1 MKGSLGLS
9 VIMKDKEYEVLKDG
23 SYDICP
29 IGGLVSEYIRLPI
42 VKLKNII
49 LNVPH
54 RDTHFLPGNVTS
66 DMWGEVI
73 RYMTEEVHKNCTFI
87 QEQIFMA
94 ELLHSLTEMKRTE
107 YDENVTEIKEF
118 IEKVES
124 DEFYQKFVP
133 KEALI
138 KIETCHTVLDFCTE
152 IYYGILKYYIL
163 VSMLLMSV
171 TRTYEKYGCYN
182 PEGADTSKNDYI
194 YEFFEGG
201 VGAQDI
207 DYKILLIENELT
219 PVYTLRSA
227 MSLLLFDFAQVYK
240 NNIGFV
246 KCKNCGKYFVP
257 NGRSDSKYC
266 SFGLDDDQ
274 TKTCKD
280 VGAQNT
286 RAEKEKNDTTTKE
299 YRRVY
304 MKLNMNAKRHP
315 EDEAAQEKLER
326 IKAEIKEIR
335 NKLAHGMITEAEFLE
350 WVNNFD
356 K

>member
-1 MKGSLGLS
+1 MKDSLGLS
-9 VIMKDKEYEVLKDG
+9 VIMKDKEYEILKDG

-29 IGGLVSEYIRLPI
+29 IGGLISEYVRLPI

-54 RDTHFLPGNVTS
+54 KEIHFLPGNVTS
-66 DMWGEVI
+66 DMWGDTLDYFTKEL
-73 RYMTEEVHKNCTFI
+73 HSNFTFI
-87 QEQIFMA
+87 QEQIIMA
-94 ELLHSLTEMKRTE
+94 EVLHSIYEMKQSG
-107 YDENVTEIKEF
+107 YDENVTEIKEINEK
-118 IEKVES
+118 IET
-124 DEFYQKFVP
+124 DEFYQQFVP
-133 KEALI
+133 LEAII
-138 KIETCHTVLDFCTE
+138 KIESSHTVLDFYTE
-152 IYYGILKYYIL
+152 IYYGIIKYYFL

-171 TRTYEKYGCYN
+171 TRTFDKYGCYN
-182 PEGADTSKNDYI
+182 PEGGDTSKNDYI
-194 YEFFEGG
+194 YDFFEGG
-201 VGAQDI
+201 VGTQDI

-219 PVYTLRSA
+219 SVYTLRSA

-240 NNIGFV
+240 SNIGFV
-246 KCKNCGKYFVP
+246 KCKNCGKFFVP

-266 SFGLDDDQ
+266 SYSLDDDP

-286 RAEKEKNDTTTKE
+286 RAEKEKNDTITKE

-326 IKAEIKEIR
+326 IKTEIKVIR